1 MTLLSSFYS
10 LFKAS
15 PFFIELLVHYP
26 QADLLYVFILLSSHS
41 TRLNRLW
48 GVESFSKVKF
58 CRISI
63 ERLKYNLVAMVH
75 TEAVLFIT
83 SGILIIWGKI
93 LLPWKCSWKNLE
105 NFLNCWWDFQTELRV
120 YNSSVGCCF
129 SVPWECCLT
138 CLVNTTRL
146 LTALERP
153 CKSPPRYNFC
163 IHCFYLHLLV

>member
-10 LFKAS
+10 LFKVS

-26 QADLLYVFILLSSHS
+26 QAGLLYVFILLSSHS

-63 ERLKYNLVAMVH
+63 ERLKYNLMAMVH

-93 LLPWKCSWKNLE
+93 LLP
-105 NFLNCWWDFQTELRV
+105 Q
-120 YNSSVGCCF
+120 
-129 SVPWECCLT
+129 
-138 CLVNTTRL
+138 
-146 LTALERP
+146 
-153 CKSPPRYNFC
+153 
-163 IHCFYLHLLV
+163 I